1 MPSNRSIPDI
11 LSDLTREFT
20 TMIRKDFLLAR
31 TEMSEKVSMIGGA
44 IATVV
49 VGAVF
54 LIAAAMLLFQAAVDA
69 LIAQGFSELVATLL
83 VGIAA
88 LILGAILTWVGVRR
102 LNPENLAPNK
112 TFEQLQREAAVVRQQ
127 VRGT

>member
-1 MPSNRSIPDI
+1 MRSNRSIPDI

-31 TEMSEKVSMIGGA
+31 TEMSEKASMVGGA
-44 IATVV
+44 IAMIA

-69 LIAQGFSELVATLL
+69 LVAQGFSELAATLL
-83 VGIAA
+83 VGVAA
-88 LILGAILTWVGVRR
+88 LILGAILTWIGVRR